1 MAKVC
6 ENSGNFAIAES
17 MHQLLTLRPDHNVY
31 VLLMKFS
38 GKLTV
43 DLCFLEDLIQIQAV
57 QPFHKGYQV

>member
-1 MAKVC
+1 
-6 ENSGNFAIAES
+6 
-17 MHQLLTLRPDHNVY
+17 MHQLLALRPYHNVY
-31 VLLMKFS
+31 VLLMYFS